1 MPDGNVLNEGDVQF
15 PVEPYEISYRSITP
29 KRAEAEN
36 LLVTVCM
43 SATHVAYCSIRMEPQ
58 YMILGQAAGTAASLA
73 VNSRKPV
80 QDISISDLQRKLRE
94 RGTVL
99 HLDEEFH
106 PAAI

>member
-36 LLVTVCM
+36 LLVTVCL

-73 VNSRKPV
+73 VNSRKAV
-80 QDISISDLQRKLRE
+80 QDISISELQRKLRE
-94 RGTVL
+94 HGAVL
-99 HLDEEFH
+99 HLDEEIH
-106 PAAI
+106 PVTT